1 MYEAGR
7 RAVALR
13 ERRVDRAAGSRLLSK
28 STRATKALEQ
38 AGVAFSVHAYD
49 YDPNADKIGMA
60 AAEALGEAPQRVLKT
75 LIALVDGKPVC
86 VVLRSDREVSMKKLA
101 AALGGKSAE
110 MMKPAEAERVSGYKI
125 GGVSPF
131 GQNRKLRT
139 AIDAEALVETYV
151 FINGG
156 QRGLQARLDPRDL
169 AKLLDAVVAPIAA

>member
-1 MYEAGR
+1 MVRGSGAG
-7 RAVALR
+7 ASQSPAR
-13 ERRVDRAAGSRLLSK
+13 ESQLSK

-38 AGVAFSVHAYD
+38 AGAAFSVHTYD
-49 YDPNADKIGMA
+49 YDPDADKIGMQ

-131 GQNRKLRT
+131 GQARRLRC
-139 AIDAEALVETYV
+139 AIDAEALAEPYV
-151 FINGG
+151 FVNGG
-156 QRGLQARLDPRDL
+156 QRGLQARLSPQDVAR
-169 AKLLDAVVAPIAA
+169 LLEAIVAPITA